1 MKKILAIIGLFL
13 ATTMT
18 TFSQTTDTTSCCS
31 KKTPI
36 TGYVSY
42 GLSMTNSSDFATS
55 SYTGIEGGIMKGNLG
70 LGVVF
75 GRGSLAGLGKS
86 GDNIRNYFYEA
97 KMTGSFPMGNVNGTV
112 LLGYGGYIDTKHQFI
127 EYGVG
132 ISYTVGKF
140 AYGATYSNWDGVN
153 YITPGV
159 TFNF

>member
-1 MKKILAIIGLFL
+1 MKKFLTIIGLFL
-13 ATTMT
+13 ATV
-18 TFSQTTDTTSCCS
+18 TFAQTTDSTSCC
-31 KKTPI
+31 KKEKTPI

-75 GRGSLAGLGKS
+75 GRGSLAGLGKN

-97 KMTGSFPMGNVNGTV
+97 KMTGSFPIGNVSGTFLV
-112 LLGYGGYIDTKHQFI
+112 GYGGYIDTKHQFI
-127 EYGVG
+127 EYCVG
-132 ISYTVGKF
+132 ISYSVGKF

-153 YITPGV
+153 YVTPGI